1 MSESSPSPA
10 SLPGSTTEVDGD
22 MFRAAM
28 RELAGGVTVVTV
40 GRGQDITGFT
50 ATSVSSLSTH
60 PPRLIVC
67 IDRSSASWLALQRYP
82 HLGVNLLR
90 DQERAI
96 ANRFAGRDG
105 LKGITRYAGGR
116 WTTLLTGTPVLENG
130 LATLDCEVEEMLSR
144 YDHSIV
150 IGRVRAVSIYP
161 GSCPLVYWQGDYYP
175 LEPIAGAV
183 DACLGREV

>member
-1 MSESSPSPA
+1 MALKESH
-10 SLPGSTTEVDGD
+10 D
-22 MFRAAM
+22 
-28 RELAGGVTVVTV
+28 
-40 GRGQDITGFT
+40 
-50 ATSVSSLSTH
+50 
-60 PPRLIVC
+60 
-67 IDRSSASWLALQRYP
+67 
-82 HLGVNLLR
+82 
-90 DQERAI
+90 
-96 ANRFAGRDG
+96 
-105 LKGITRYAGGR
+105 AGGR

-150 IGRVRAVSIYP
+150 IGRVRAVSICP